1 MASTRASGEELNT
14 ANHPQLS
21 TGIIHALAS
30 SPVIFYQSSVAD
42 SSDVLSVSPNAA
54 TVLGYDAKSFE
65 LDPSYLNRLVHAS
78 DRSGYETT
86 VRYLCE
92 GEPGSIEYRI
102 ENAQGD
108 WVWFRDHLALIEQG
122 DDRPVCFT
130 GCLTDISAEIALR
143 NKAEDAE
150 LALQDMTQDYTDA
163 IDSLVSGFCLTSKD
177 GLIIA
182 INKPLAQVAGHDGDW
197 FLGHPLRRLTD
208 AIMSNFAIF
217 EGEAVEQTEEWADH
231 ITKTMEESTGKS
243 VEVKMT
249 TGEWVLITLDA
260 TSLGGQSAVSTDI
273 SLQKRVEE
281 ELRESEVH
289 FRTLVENHPLPVIL
303 VDYRTGEVVYES
315 PAASS
320 MFGRDENST
329 VAFHVQELYANPDD
343 RHDFIRALKET
354 GELRDYPIH
363 YQRQDG
369 STYWISCNSKLVNVN
384 GRDMHITSIMDL
396 SEQLEREGALKK
408 ANDVLE
414 DAIEALSEGFALFDE
429 DSRLITCNSQY
440 LEFNTTGRENL
451 VPGASYEDLIRAGSD
466 SGDYYANGEKLAAFF
481 AMHYDA
487 DGNRVPVRNFEFRLQ
502 KDFRWLLYSC
512 LPTRQNGFVITLTD
526 ITRSKAMEIAL
537 RDSEESVRQILEAS
551 PTPIAVSRRED
562 SVVLYESPKS
572 RELFQRSSVGPGIV
586 VTDFWAHPPERARIW
601 KMLEAEGEVND
612 QEVEFLKVDGTAFW
626 ASFSAKLISYQD
638 KQLIVSTVF
647 DQTESRALQEEM
659 SRQREVLHVS
669 EKMSAMG
676 ELLAS
681 VSHELNNPLS
691 VVVGQTLLLEETAND
706 PKVAAR
712 AEKIGKAA
720 DRCARIVKTFLAMA
734 RQETGERQQA
744 DANNM
749 IDMALE
755 LTGYSLRGANI
766 EVSTN
771 LSTALPMVH
780 VNPDQITQV
789 LTNLVVN
796 AEHALRQKDDGRR
809 VRITSGYSDGSDH
822 VVIKV
827 KDNGPGVPN
836 EIRRRIFE
844 PFFTTKEV
852 GEGTGIG
859 LALCHRL
866 IEANGGKIKM
876 FSQPGR
882 GASFTIRLPIGLDI
896 SEEVNKTSDV
906 ATDSRT
912 LSVLIVDDEPEVAE
926 LIAEILQLDGHHTEI
941 ANNGL
946 LALKALEKTDFQ
958 IILSDLRM
966 PDFDGPWLFDKLQ
979 DQYPELVSRTAF
991 VTGDTLS
998 SDIAMFLKNAG
1009 RPHIEKPITPKEVRS
1024 LVSLLLAP

>member
-1 MASTRASGEELNT
+1 M
-14 ANHPQLS
+14 
-21 TGIIHALAS
+21 TGTVDNVPMDQGMLQALANA
-30 SPVIFYQSSVAD
+30 PVIFYCSAVAD
-42 SSDVLSVSPNAA
+42 YTDVEFVSSNAA
-54 TVLGYDAKSFE
+54 IILHC
-65 LDPSYLNRLVHAS
+65 DPRDYQIDPGCLFQQMHDEDRPAYEAAVRHLLN
-78 DRSGYETT
+78 DKTG
-86 VRYLCE
+86 C
-92 GEPGSIEYRI
+92 IEYRLRDGRGELI
-102 ENAQGD
+102 
-108 WVWFRDHLALIEQG
+108 WFRDQLALIDVESE
-122 DDRPVCFT
+122 T
-130 GCLTDISAEIALR
+130 ATSYSGCLVDISAEVALR
-143 NKAEDAE
+143 SKAEDAE

-163 IDSLVSGFCLTSKD
+163 IDSLVSGFCLMSKD

-182 INKPLAQVAGHDGDW
+182 INNPLAEVAGHDCAW
-197 FLGHPLRRLTD
+197 FIGHPFRRLID
-208 AIMSNFAIF
+208 AVMSKFILF
-217 EGEAVEQTEEWADH
+217 EGEPVEQTEEWADH
-231 ITKTMEESTGKS
+231 IAKTMAAGTGKS

-289 FRTLVENHPLPVIL
+289 FRTLVENHPLPAIL
-303 VDYRTGEVVYES
+303 VDYETGRVVYES
-315 PAASS
+315 PAASRL
-320 MFGRDENST
+320 FGRDENST
-329 VAFHVQELYANPDD
+329 EAFHVQELYANPDD

-363 YQRQDG
+363 YRRQDG
-369 STYWISCNSKLVNVN
+369 STYWISCNSKLVNMN

-429 DSRLITCNSQY
+429 ESKLITCNSQY

-481 AMHYDA
+481 ALHYDA

-502 KDFRWLLYSC
+502 KDKRWLLYSC

-586 VTDFWAHPPERARIW
+586 VTDFWVQPSERARIW
-601 KMLEAEGEVND
+601 KKLEAEGEVND

-659 SRQREVLHVS
+659 ARQREVLHVS

-691 VVVGQTLLLEETAND
+691 VVVGQTLLLEETADD

-734 RQETGERQQA
+734 RQETGERQHA

-749 IDMALE
+749 IDLALE

-766 EVSTN
+766 EISTN
-771 LSTALPMVH
+771 LSTALPKVH

-866 IEANGGKIKM
+866 IEANGGKIKL

-882 GASFTIRLPIGLDI
+882 GASFTIRLPVGLNMI
-896 SEEVNKTSDV
+896 EEVDRASN
-906 ATDSRT
+906 ARPDSQV

-926 LIAEILQLDGHHTEI
+926 LFAEILQLDGHSTEI
-941 ANNGL
+941 ANNGH
-946 LALKALEKTDFQ
+946 LALEALEKSEFQ

-966 PDFDGPWLFDKLQ
+966 PDYDGPWLFEKLQ
-979 DQYPELVSRTAF
+979 DQYPDLVSRTAF

-1009 RPHIEKPITPKEVRS
+1009 RPHIEKPITPREVRS
-1024 LVSLLLAP
+1024 LVSLLLVP

>member
-1 MASTRASGEELNT
+1 MASTKASGEELDT
-14 ANHPQLS
+14 TKHTQLS
-21 TGIIHALAS
+21 PGIIHALAN

-54 TVLGYDAKSFE
+54 TVLGYNLKDFE
-65 LDPSYLNRLVHAS
+65 LDPSFLNRLIHAS
-78 DRSGYETT
+78 DRSDYETT

-92 GEPGSIEYRI
+92 GEPGNIEYRM

-108 WVWFRDHLALIEQG
+108 WIWFRDHLALIEQG

-130 GCLTDISAEIALR
+130 GCLTDISAEIKLR
-143 NKAEDAE
+143 QQNIDAD

-182 INKPLAQVAGHDGDW
+182 INKPLAQVAGHDCDW

-217 EGEAVEQTEEWADH
+217 EGEVVEQTEEWAAH
-231 ITKTMEESTGKS
+231 ITKVMEASTGKS
-243 VEVKMT
+243 VEVKMK

-396 SEQLEREGALKK
+396 SEQLEKEGALKK

-481 AMHYDA
+481 AMHFDA

-526 ITRSKAMEIAL
+526 ITRSKAMELAL

-601 KMLEAEGEVND
+601 KKLEAEGEVHD

-638 KQLIVSTVF
+638 KQLVVSTVF

-691 VVVGQTLLLEETAND
+691 VVVGQTLLLQETAND
-706 PKVAAR
+706 SKVAAR
-712 AEKIGKAA
+712 ADKIGKAA

-734 RQETGERQQA
+734 RQETGERQHA

-749 IDMALE
+749 IDLALE

-771 LSTALPMVH
+771 LSTALPKVH

-809 VRITSGYSDGSDH
+809 VRITSGYSEGSDH

-866 IEANGGKIKM
+866 IEANGGKIKL

-882 GASFTIRLPIGLDI
+882 GASFTIRLPIGLDMSDEVDMI
-896 SEEVNKTSDV
+896 SNITSDSQV
-906 ATDSRT
+906 

-926 LIAEILQLDGHHTEI
+926 LIAEILQLDGHSTEI
-941 ANNGL
+941 ANNGQ
-946 LALKALEKTDFQ
+946 LALKALEKSDFQ

-966 PDFDGPWLFDKLQ
+966 PDYDGPWLFEKLQ

-998 SDIAMFLKNAG
+998 SDIARFLKDAG

-1024 LVSLLLAP
+1024 LVSLLLTP